1 MFVDASAIVAI
12 ISQEDDAVGLLEK
25 INAANTPIQYSS
37 LVVFEAVIALARKK
51 KVSLYGENS
60 SMPTS
65 LIEETNQLVLDF
77 LEQVGATEINLPAG
91 LHKTA
96 LDAAR
101 TYGRFVGHPA
111 KLNFG
116 DCFSYACAKQLR
128 SPLLFVG
135 EDFSKTDIE
144 AA

>member
-1 MFVDASAIVAI
+1 MFLDASAIVAI
-12 ISQEDDAVGLLEK
+12 LKGENDAGSLIARL
-25 INAANTPIQYSS
+25 NASKEPLHYSS
-37 LVVFEAVIALARKK
+37 LVVFEVVVSLARQKKIALLGEHAPTPPDLLASTQ
-51 KVSLYGENS
+51 VSVEGFLRDIGAIEVEL
-60 SMPTS
+60 PT
-65 LIEETNQLVLDF
+65 
-77 LEQVGATEINLPAG
+77 G

-101 TYGRFVGHPA
+101 TYGRFVSHPA

-135 EDFSKTDIE
+135 DDFSKTDIE
-144 AA
+144 SA